1 MFVAA
6 DRIRPCL
13 VRVYASCGCG
23 GKPSKTGSRSLGTT
37 PCRAVGRNAKLKEQV
52 TTIDFQARSVAALLH
67 HPFRPI
73 LVGVDGRGTVKVY
86 SHRHSAFV
94 NSFHLADDK
103 WPMSVVNMWQLNEL
117 QVHIHVLSW
126 APMYAFGA
134 WQQDCVA
141 VLHHVVINS
150 ASYQQHCAQAWLEPF
165 WC

>member
-1 MFVAA
+1 M
-6 DRIRPCL
+6 
-13 VRVYASCGCG
+13 
-23 GKPSKTGSRSLGTT
+23 
-37 PCRAVGRNAKLKEQV
+37 GRNAKLKEQV

-117 QVHIHVLSW
+117 QVHIHASVTGSHVCVWCMAARLRCSPPSCSDQQCELSAALCSSKAATLLVLSPLMR
-126 APMYAFGA
+126 AAHIA
-134 WQQDCVA
+134 
-141 VLHHVVINS
+141 N
-150 ASYQQHCAQAWLEPF
+150 ASGPCAQLMDH
-165 WC
+165 

>member
-1 MFVAA
+1 M
-6 DRIRPCL
+6 
-13 VRVYASCGCG
+13 
-23 GKPSKTGSRSLGTT
+23 
-37 PCRAVGRNAKLKEQV
+37 CRAVGRNAKLKEQV

-117 QVHIHVLSW
+117 QVHIHTPLSQLHK
-126 APMYAFGA
+126 YASGA
-134 WQQDCVA
+134 QQQDCIV
-141 VLHHVVINS
+141 VPHHVVFNS
-150 ASYQQHCAQAWLEPF
+150 VRHQQRYAKARLQPS